1 MNGILGMSELLL
13 DANLP
18 PKLRDFA
25 ETIRSSTEALL
36 TIINDILDFSKIE
49 AGKLALNHV
58 NFDLRDTVETVAEL
72 LAGRAEAKGIELVIA
87 IPAGTPTAVNADA
100 GRLRQVLT
108 NLVGNAVKF
117 TDHGEV
123 MVRVTQLARQDGEA
137 RLRFEV
143 KDTGIGVSKE
153 VQERIFQAFTQAD
166 GSTTRRFGGTGLG
179 LAISKQLVEL
189 MGGTIGVESTPGQGS
204 TFWFELPLQ
213 LQRGVESHT
222 GLRFPGQR
230 ALVADDNVTHAAVL
244 REMLV
249 ELGLEAETCSSADAA
264 LEALRSAAHAG
275 KAFRLIVADV
285 QIHDNEGLALAAV
298 IKKDPLLRGTDVILM
313 TDLDEDVDGA
323 SEENIAAKLAKPV
336 RQKRLIS
343 CLASV
348 LLGAKARPE
357 AAATESPVA
366 VLPSLGS
373 LRVLLA
379 EDNAVNRKV
388 ALRQLEKIGLSAD
401 TVTDGHQ
408 VLEALEKQPYDVILM
423 DCQMP
428 GLDGYQTTREIRKRE
443 AAAGKG
449 GARVYIVAM
458 TANALV
464 GDREECIGAGMDD
477 YIVKPVEVSKLSAA
491 LSRGSEHV
499 LTAVLKSAPPAGDHA
514 AGAAGGAEGTIDF
527 AVLGGFGD
535 LSDPEQAPAVVELI
549 DLFLEDA
556 PSQIGKIA
564 AAIETG
570 NRPDLR
576 LFAHTLKGS
585 AINMGARP
593 LAAVCLQL
601 EQLASIADE
610 TQERELLSKLH
621 AEWDR
626 TRNALETA
634 KRGAGGG
641 RS

>member
-1 MNGILGMSELLL
+1 
-13 DANLP
+13 
-18 PKLRDFA
+18 
-25 ETIRSSTEALL
+25 
-36 TIINDILDFSKIE
+36 
-49 AGKLALNHV
+49 
-58 NFDLRDTVETVAEL
+58 
-72 LAGRAEAKGIELVIA
+72 
-87 IPAGTPTAVNADA
+87 
-100 GRLRQVLT
+100 
-108 NLVGNAVKF
+108 
-117 TDHGEV
+117 
-123 MVRVTQLARQDGEA
+123 
-137 RLRFEV
+137 
-143 KDTGIGVSKE
+143 
-153 VQERIFQAFTQAD
+153 
-166 GSTTRRFGGTGLG
+166 
-179 LAISKQLVEL
+179 
-189 MGGTIGVESTPGQGS
+189 
-204 TFWFELPLQ
+204 
-213 LQRGVESHT
+213 
-222 GLRFPGQR
+222 
-230 ALVADDNVTHAAVL
+230 
-244 REMLV
+244 
-249 ELGLEAETCSSADAA
+249 
-264 LEALRSAAHAG
+264 
-275 KAFRLIVADV
+275 
-285 QIHDNEGLALAAV
+285 
-298 IKKDPLLRGTDVILM
+298 
-313 TDLDEDVDGA
+313 
-323 SEENIAAKLAKPV
+323 
-336 RQKRLIS
+336 
-343 CLASV
+343 V

-477 YIVKPVEVSKLSAA
+477 YIVKPVEVSKLRAA

-585 AINMGARP
+585 ATNMGARP